1 MKEDAVDPSF
11 FNFFLE
17 TWKKR
22 LIWCRRLQWVAAGC
36 ISILQAAPIIS
47 HIILSQKQI

>member
-17 TWKKR
+17 AWQKR
-22 LIWCRRLQWVAAGC
+22 LFSPLHLHYITFGC
-36 ISILQAAPIIS
+36 ILFLQAV
-47 HIILSQKQI
+47 LLQT